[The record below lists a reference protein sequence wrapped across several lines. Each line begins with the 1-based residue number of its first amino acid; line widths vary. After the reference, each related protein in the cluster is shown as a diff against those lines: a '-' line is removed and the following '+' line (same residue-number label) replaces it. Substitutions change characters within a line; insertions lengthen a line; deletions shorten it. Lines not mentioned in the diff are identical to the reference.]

1 MAHNYKQRMIETKRK
16 SKNSKTVRNI
26 TKLRMR
32 LDEMKGTTQN
42 YSKHYMLQR
51 KQAHNSIQCFVIKSR
66 EINNTERRNS
76 SMTLIHPELL
86 SVLILWFI
94 LQHIR
99 TNPVKD
105 FIEKQKK
112 KNRNWSFAK
121 TILLL
126 NRIKIS
132 QIKIN
137 RKIIKL
143 TDAGR
148 DRSMGLKSGREWRKE
163 VFVRV
168 SLEIER
174 RERARGVGLCCW
186 GRKRD
191 ENRKFNSNV
200 FVYFFS

>member
-1 MAHNYKQRMIETKRK
+1 MSTSIISTASTSYQHPLSIFPVRPQLEIKENKIEKLMAHNYKQRMIETKRK

-94 LQHIR
+94 LQQSATEISYQDLACCIQMNTNSSTPRNIFHIKNLWKKLWNQSSPNPNE
-99 TNPVKD
+99 TNKL
-105 FIEKQKK
+105 
-112 KNRNWSFAK
+112 SAK
-121 TILLL
+121 TPVPP
-126 NRIKIS
+126 NTYS
-132 QIKIN
+132 
-137 RKIIKL
+137 
-143 TDAGR
+143 
-148 DRSMGLKSGREWRKE
+148 S
-163 VFVRV
+163 
-168 SLEIER
+168 
-174 RERARGVGLCCW
+174 C
-186 GRKRD
+186 
-191 ENRKFNSNV
+191 
-200 FVYFFS
+200 

>member
-1 MAHNYKQRMIETKRK
+1 MKTDFFFIRQKNYKVSSNKRTKAIPDLQNPSMI
-16 SKNSKTVRNI
+16 
-26 TKLRMR
+26 
-32 LDEMKGTTQN
+32 
-42 YSKHYMLQR
+42 
-51 KQAHNSIQCFVIKSR
+51 
-66 EINNTERRNS
+66 
-76 SMTLIHPELL
+76 
-86 SVLILWFI
+86 
-94 LQHIR
+94 QHIR

-174 RERARGVGLCCW
+174 RERDRGVGLCCW